1 MEKLPT
7 VTSLDQFQRASQ
19 SLTPQSQRPAA
30 ERLVEA
36 ATLAKRLLAGRPDYA
51 GASGQYLAEIGEVVA
66 GYEPDMQ
73 AKIVDL
79 KTGVPS
85 RCKYL
90 PTPADIAE
98 FVRAEA
104 DRLDQ
109 FKPAHTAYHRLKAD
123 EDGVVTTAGE
133 RKAHVSR
140 IMADLTDSFSASGSR
155 WNPPA
160 PGLDASELRTNAD
173 LRTPPAPPSQ
183 KLIDLVNRQ
192 KQHNPDELWC

>member
-1 MEKLPT
+1 MDKLPT
-7 VTSLDQFQRASQ
+7 VTGRDQFQRASRN
-19 SLTPQSQRPAA
+19 LTPQSQKPDAA
-30 ERLVEA
+30 RLAEA

-73 AKIVDL
+73 AKILDL

-104 DRLDQ
+104 ERLDQ
-109 FKPAHTAYHRLKAD
+109 FKPAHTAYPRLKTD
-123 EDGVVTTAGE
+123 EDGVLTTPEE
-133 RKAHVSR
+133 RQVHVAR
-140 IMADLTDSFSASGSR
+140 LLAKPIWERT
-155 WNPPA
+155 PA
-160 PGLDASELRTNAD
+160 PALDAGELRTNAD

-183 KLIDLVNRQ
+183 KLIDLVARQ
-192 KQHNPDELWC
+192 KLYTPDERWS